1 MKGNSRM
8 SRIQGKTSS
17 QQLTTSQV
25 YVGIDV
31 SKSYLDVYVHPSG
44 IARRV
49 TNDKS
54 GLASLAR
61 FLRPHAPETIVLEA
75 TGRYHRLCHRHLH
88 DDGFCVAVM
97 NPYRTRKFSD
107 VLGQLAKTDEI
118 DARMLAQF
126 GAMVQPAAS
135 TPPAPAI
142 AALRELLTA
151 RRQAGAEKTALQH
164 QLNEVE
170 SNLVK
175 SQIRARLKMCERHQ
189 VVLEK
194 AIRTTIQQH
203 TELKSRFDI
212 LTSIPG
218 IALITAATLIAE
230 LDELGAANA
239 SQIAALVGVAPMNC
253 DSGIWRGQRRI
264 RGGRHNVRTAL
275 YMAALAASRAS
286 PDMARFYG
294 RLRKN
299 GKPFKVAITA
309 VMRKLAILANTL
321 ITENRKW
328 TLNHT

>member
-1 MKGNSRM
+1 M

-17 QQLTTSQV
+17 PQLAISQV

-31 SKSYLDVYVHPSG
+31 SKSHLDAYVHPTG
-44 IARRV
+44 AARRV
-49 TNDKS
+49 TNDKN
-54 GLASLAR
+54 GLALLVKFLA
-61 FLRPHAPETIVLEA
+61 PYTPETVVLEA

-88 DDGFCVAVM
+88 DVGFNIAVM

-118 DARMLAQF
+118 DAKILAQF
-126 GAMVQPAAS
+126 GAMIQPAAS

-142 AALRELLTA
+142 ALLSELLTA
-151 RRQAGAEKTALQH
+151 RRQAGAEKTGLQN
-164 QLNEVE
+164 QQGEATN
-170 SNLVK
+170 SLVK
-175 SQIRARLKMCERHQ
+175 QQIRARLKMCERHQ
-189 VVLEK
+189 AALEK
-194 AIRTTIQQH
+194 EIRATIQQH
-203 TELKSRFDI
+203 EALKCRFDI

-230 LDELGAANA
+230 LDELGTANA

-253 DSGIWRGQRRI
+253 DSGVWRGQRRI
-264 RGGRHNVRTAL
+264 RGGRQNVRNAL

-286 PDMARFYG
+286 PDMARFYK
-294 RLRKN
+294 RLKNN

-328 TLNHT
+328 ELNHA

>member
-8 SRIQGKTSS
+8 SRIQGKTPSP
-17 QQLTTSQV
+17 QLTTSQV

-31 SKSYLDVYVHPSG
+31 SKSHLDVYVHPNG
-44 IARRV
+44 IGRRV
-49 TNDKS
+49 TNDKI
-54 GLASLAR
+54 GLASLVR

-88 DDGFCVAVM
+88 DAGFCVAVM

-118 DARMLAQF
+118 DARMLARF
-126 GAMVQPAAS
+126 AAMVQPDAAPPP
-135 TPPAPAI
+135 TPVI
-142 AALRELLTA
+142 AALAELLTA
-151 RRQAGAEKTALQH
+151 RRQAGAEKTALQN
-164 QLNEVE
+164 QLSEAT
-170 SNLVK
+170 STLVK
-175 SQIRARLKMCERHQ
+175 RQIRARLTMCTRHQ
-189 VVLEK
+189 KALEK
-194 AIRTTIQQH
+194 EVRATIQQH
-203 TELKSRFDI
+203 SVLLHRFDI

-253 DSGIWRGQRRI
+253 DSGLWRGQRRI
-264 RGGRHNVRTAL
+264 RGGRQNVRNAL

-286 PDMARFYG
+286 PDMALFYN
-294 RLRKN
+294 RLRNN

-309 VMRKLAILANTL
+309 VMRKLAIIANTL

-328 TLNHT
+328 TLTHP

>member
-1 MKGNSRM
+1 M

-17 QQLTTSQV
+17 LQLATHQV

-31 SKSYLDVYVHPSG
+31 SKSHLDVYIHPCG

-49 TNDKS
+49 RNDKT
-54 GLASLAR
+54 GIAALVR
-61 FLRPHAPETIVLEA
+61 VLRPHTPETVVVEA

-88 DDGFCVAVM
+88 NAGFCVAVM
-97 NPYRTRKFSD
+97 NPYRTRRFSD
-107 VLGQLAKTDEI
+107 VLGQLAKTDKI

-126 GAMVQPAAS
+126 GAMVQPVAS
-135 TPPAPAI
+135 SPPAPAVAI
-142 AALRELLTA
+142 LSELLTA
-151 RRQAGAEKTALQH
+151 RRQTGTEKTALQN
-164 QLNEVE
+164 QLSEAE

-175 SQIRARLKMCERHQ
+175 RQIRARLKMCERHQ
-189 VVLEK
+189 TVLAKE
-194 AIRTTIQQH
+194 IRTTIQQH
-203 TELKSRFDI
+203 SELKFRFDI

-253 DSGIWRGQRRI
+253 DSGVWRGQRRI
-264 RGGRHNVRTAL
+264 RGGRQNVRNAL
-275 YMAALAASRAS
+275 YMAALTASRAS
-286 PDMARFYG
+286 PDMAQFYN
-294 RLRKN
+294 RLRNN

-309 VMRKLAILANTL
+309 VMRKLAIIANTL

-328 TLNHT
+328 SPIHP

>member
-1 MKGNSRM
+1 M

-17 QQLTTSQV
+17 PQHTTPQV

-31 SKSYLDVYVHPSG
+31 SKSHLDVYVHPSG

-49 TNDKS
+49 TNDKV
-54 GLASLAR
+54 GLASLVKI
-61 FLRPHAPETIVLEA
+61 LQPYAPETIVVEA

-88 DDGFCVAVM
+88 DAGFCVAVM

-126 GAMVQPAAS
+126 AAMVQPATAP
-135 TPPAPAI
+135 PPAPTI
-142 AALRELLTA
+142 AVLAELLTA
-151 RRQAGAEKTALQH
+151 RRQAGAEKVSLQN
-164 QLNEVE
+164 QLSEAT
-170 SNLVK
+170 SSLVK
-175 SQIRARLKMCERHQ
+175 RQIRARLTMCTRHQ
-189 VVLEK
+189 AALEK
-194 AIRTTIQQH
+194 EVRTTIQQH
-203 TELKSRFDI
+203 PELQHRFDI

-239 SQIAALVGVAPMNC
+239 SQIAALVGVAPINC
-253 DSGIWRGQRRI
+253 DSGVWRGQRRI
-264 RGGRHNVRTAL
+264 RGGRQSVRNAL

-286 PDMARFYG
+286 PDMARFYN
-294 RLRKN
+294 RLRNN

-328 TLNHT
+328 ALNHT